1 MLIVIKKKSLEAK
14 LTKEMKGKS
23 VTRDARGRSTCPG
36 PNHGWGWAEA
46 GHVAPLVATVR
57 PRGDP
62 VEPTQAHA
70 STRRPMVEPRKWP
83 RPRSRNRGPHGSR
96 AHHAPPPTPPPPR
109 TTIAVASV
117 DVAPPDHP
125 TSADHTPWA
134 PSPRFIKKKS
144 TNPVMQKTKRKRT
157 ETTANYFSLSSSSL
171 SRERK
176 KEKKRKEKE
185 REALERETRERVAA
199 Y

>member
-1 MLIVIKKKSLEAK
+1 MCAHAYSNKKICLEAK

-96 AHHAPPPTPPPPR
+96 AHHAPPPTPPPPTNHHR
-109 TTIAVASV
+109 RRFRRRGAPRSSHVSGPHPVGPIA
-117 DVAPPDHP
+117 
-125 TSADHTPWA
+125 
-134 PSPRFIKKKS
+134 
-144 TNPVMQKTKRKRT
+144 
-157 ETTANYFSLSSSSL
+157 SL
-171 SRERK
+171 
-176 KEKKRKEKE
+176 
-185 REALERETRERVAA
+185 

>member
-1 MLIVIKKKSLEAK
+1 MFGSKINQRDEGQKRHARRTRAVDLSRAESWVGLGGSWSRGATRGHGPPTWRSRGAHAGPRVDASAHGRAEKVASA
-14 LTKEMKGKS
+14 TVKES
-23 VTRDARGRSTCPG
+23 RPARIPG
-36 PNHGWGWAEA
+36 P
-46 GHVAPLVATVR
+46 
-57 PRGDP
+57 
-62 VEPTQAHA
+62 
-70 STRRPMVEPRKWP
+70 P
-83 RPRSRNRGPHGSR
+83 RPSPH
-96 AHHAPPPTPPPPR
+96 TPPPPR